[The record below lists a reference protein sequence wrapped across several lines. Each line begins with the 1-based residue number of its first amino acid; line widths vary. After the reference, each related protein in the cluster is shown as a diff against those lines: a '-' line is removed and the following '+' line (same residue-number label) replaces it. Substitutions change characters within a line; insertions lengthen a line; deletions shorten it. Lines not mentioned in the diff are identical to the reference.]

1 MRDDEMRGIAERIWK
16 FQAETKS
23 SFEDGVK
30 ILFLVKLEQLDRS
43 IHNGFV
49 GLCNSG
55 RNY

>member
-1 MRDDEMRGIAERIWK
+1 MSDDEMRGVAERIWR

-23 SFEDGVK
+23 SFDDGVK
-30 ILFLVKLEQLDRS
+30 ILLLVKLEQLDRS